1 MRDMNDKGQ
10 EVWQEALCRREN
22 MPASVLH
29 FRAGTMA
36 DLRKGR
42 FYLMEKHLYDV

>member
-36 DLRKGR
+36 DLRERKILPDGEAR
-42 FYLMEKHLYDV
+42 V

>member
-22 MPASVLH
+22 MPDKCAAFS
-29 FRAGTMA
+29 
-36 DLRKGR
+36 
-42 FYLMEKHLYDV
+42 